1 MSGLIFSTDPATHN
15 AMLGPGEMLLVL
27 LGMAAV
33 WYTGALINRRLR
45 RRAMAKYRP
54 ENYNP

>member
-1 MSGLIFSTDPATHN
+1 MTGLIFSTDPTTHN

-33 WYTGALINRRLR
+33 WYTGSLISSWLR

-54 ENYNP
+54 ENFKP